1 MPRHGRRPLAVAVTA
16 TVLALTAT
24 VASVELLRAN
34 GAAAAGLGPAPSVT
48 GSLAVAG
55 SAAAPAAGTPATA
68 TATPAPRLCTPVT
81 AAREPQA
88 AALPG
93 HVDSF
98 TLGGHRVLV
107 DVPGAV
113 AALPGIRF
121 PVVYFLHG
129 TPGTAESWITG
140 GNMPAMLDSLEAGG
154 QLPPIIAVFPD
165 DQGVISDDSWWGDD
179 AIGDSVE
186 TWLVDQLVPAIDAR
200 YPTLGA
206 TYRGIAGI
214 SAGGFGAVNIS
225 LHHPGVFSWVAS
237 YSGVFSAPSDIFGS
251 ATTANSPQ
259 ITVAD
264 LPVAERTPLFLGGG
278 ANDTEFLPDTQRFV
292 TAVTSMGWQPLRT
305 EIVPGPHGW
314 QAWSVEARDSLVWLG
329 QLWRPA
335 C

>member
-1 MPRHGRRPLAVAVTA
+1 MFRHGRRPLAVAVTA
-16 TVLALTAT
+16 AALAVAAT
-24 VASVELLRAN
+24 VASVDFLSGS
-34 GAAAAGLGPAPSVT
+34 GAAAAGISRAQSAT
-48 GSLAVAG
+48 GSVAVAG
-55 SAAAPAAGTPATA
+55 SAAAPAAATPATQA
-68 TATPAPRLCTPVT
+68 ATPVPQVCTPVT
-81 AAREPQA
+81 AAHEPQA

-98 TLGGHRVLV
+98 TLGGHSVLV

-140 GNMPAMLDSLEAGG
+140 GNMPAVLDSLEASG

-165 DQGVISDDSWWGDD
+165 DQGVISDDSWWGND
-179 AIGDSVE
+179 AIGDSVA
-186 TWLVDQLVPAIDAR
+186 TWFVDQLVPAIDSR

-206 TYRGIAGI
+206 AYRGIAGI

-225 LHHPGVFSWVAS
+225 LQNPGVFSWVAS
-237 YSGVFSAPSDIFGS
+237 YSGVFSAPSDIFGGET
-251 ATTANSPQ
+251 AANSPQ
-259 ITVAD
+259 LTAAD
-264 LPVAERTPLFLGGG
+264 LPAVERTPLFLGGG
-278 ANDTEFLPDTQRFV
+278 ANDTEFLPDTQQFIA
-292 TAVTSMGWQPLRT
+292 TVTSLGWQPLRT

-314 QAWSVEARDSLVWLG
+314 QAWSVEAKDSLVWLG
-329 QLWRPA
+329 QLWAPT